1 MDKQLQKCIEIMRN
15 LVSDI
20 QGAPYPGEE
29 VKPELYA
36 IWYEHV
42 QRGAQN
48 CFEFL
53 DENFPVNDSKFK
65 NSLNKMNT
73 FYSV

>member
-42 QRGAQN
+42 QRDAIN
-48 CFEFL
+48 AFEFL
-53 DENFPVNDSKFK
+53 DEHFPDRADFTKSIDKIFK
-65 NSLNKMNT
+65 
-73 FYSV
+73 